1 MEELIMSKFGVGSG
15 LRRYRLSACGIATA
29 VTALAA
35 FAPSVVAEEV
45 TMTMTCQSIG
55 NSAPEPL
62 GDREGHAI
70 SIGEVSCRVDGG
82 PLSGGVLTGM
92 DIWEWDGTNAV
103 SLANNGI
110 VRKPGA
116 TAMYQNTE
124 AKLVLTMTDGKV
136 TGATASGKGHW
147 RMATGTAASLM
158 GKACSY
164 TANVTGPGQFTTT
177 SKCE

>member
-1 MEELIMSKFGVGSG
+1 MSYFRNV
-15 LRRYRLSACGIATA
+15 CGTATA
-29 VTALAA
+29 VMASAA
-35 FAPSVVAEEV
+35 FAPNALAQEV
-45 TMTMTCQSIG
+45 TMTMTCQGIG

-62 GDREGHAI
+62 GDRDGHSI

-92 DIWEWDGTNAV
+92 DIWEWDGANAV
-103 SLANNGI
+103 SLANNDI

-116 TAMYQNTE
+116 TAMYENTE
-124 AKLVLTMTDGKV
+124 AKLALTMTDGKV

-147 RMATGTAASLM
+147 RMATGSAASLM
-158 GKACSY
+158 GRACTY
-164 TANVTGPGQFTTT
+164 TANVTGPGQFTTI

>member
-1 MEELIMSKFGVGSG
+1 MHYFLK
-15 LRRYRLSACGIATA
+15 LSSVASA
-29 VTALAA
+29 VALAA
-35 FAPSVVAEEV
+35 FTSSAVADEV

-62 GDREGHAI
+62 GDREGHSI

-92 DIWEWDGTNAV
+92 DIWEWDGANAV

-116 TAMYQNTE
+116 TAMYENTE
-124 AKLVLTMTDGKV
+124 ARLALTMTDGRV

-147 RMATGTAASLM
+147 RMATGSAASLM
-158 GKACSY
+158 GRACTY
-164 TANVTGPGQFTTT
+164 TANVTGPGQFTTI